1 LAHCDSFHPSASR
14 LSIGTFYLAQ
24 LGTSHLAA
32 TRLKIFFEAA
42 ELAAILKI

>member
-24 LGTSHLAA
+24 LATSHLAA
-32 TRLKIFFEAA
+32 TKANRALQEGSKNGI
-42 ELAAILKI
+42 I